1 MHTVVAFVSRKGG
14 VGKSSF
20 ARAFARESAAGGLD
34 VRIADLDTQQGTSL
48 DWCRSRAQKQ
58 HEPSVA
64 VESFGSCKQALAK
77 ARCDVLVI
85 DAPAGASPMDVFN
98 IAQSADIVVQPS
110 GPSLDDL
117 QPCVREFLALQKRG
131 IPARKLYVALN
142 HIGTEAEEAMAREY
156 LQEAGL
162 HVLGGYIPERPAY
175 RTAQNNGRA
184 ITETSFD
191 SLNESAE
198 RVIQNIVDR
207 LKGRK

>member
-1 MHTVVAFVSRKGG
+1 M
-14 VGKSSF
+14 
-20 ARAFARESAAGGLD
+20 
-34 VRIADLDTQQGTSL
+34 
-48 DWCRSRAQKQ
+48 
-58 HEPSVA
+58 
-64 VESFGSCKQALAK
+64 
-77 ARCDVLVI
+77 
-85 DAPAGASPMDVFN
+85 
-98 IAQSADIVVQPS
+98 
-110 GPSLDDL
+110 
-117 QPCVREFLALQKRG
+117 REFLALQKRG